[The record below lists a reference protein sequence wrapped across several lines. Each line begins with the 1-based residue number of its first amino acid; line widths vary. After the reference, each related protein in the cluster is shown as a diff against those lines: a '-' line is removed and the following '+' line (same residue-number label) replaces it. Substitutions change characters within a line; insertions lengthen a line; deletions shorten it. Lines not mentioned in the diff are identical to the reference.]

1 MSVLCGAG
9 VSDMAHYFNSP
20 IDLLPATFVRKSSR
34 PEWGRRDGR
43 VVNHFLTS
51 TCRPSVPTNYLMA
64 LTQSLEVATAI
75 RWRIIIIH
83 IVYTSWPVRNLNQTK
98 KENRQKVEE
107 PAAYVRPVTH
117 SNSPLLFFRDAPS
130 SFFFH
135 SLALSFSFL
144 VAHVSPAG
152 AGARPCCFPVRHIL
166 GVNKKIKFRRA
177 RALPT
182 SRKKKAAGLVFYFL
196 FTFF

>member
-107 PAAYVRPVTH
+107 PAAHTCVQSRTPTLLSCSLETHRPV
-117 SNSPLLFFRDAPS
+117 
-130 SFFFH
+130 SFFILLRCP
-135 SLALSFSFL
+135 LASWWRTWVLRVPVPAL
-144 VAHVSPAG
+144 VV
-152 AGARPCCFPVRHIL
+152 FPSV
-166 GVNKKIKFRRA
+166 
-177 RALPT
+177 T
-182 SRKKKAAGLVFYFL
+182 S
-196 FTFF
+196 